1 VWRNTDGKDMGLS
14 GIYREVAR
22 PERTTWTEL
31 FDEDWTG
38 GETLTTFMLTERQG
52 RTAMVQTIRYASRE
66 ARDRALRTGME
77 KGVGASFDRLEV
89 SLRGG
94 RLVMRTR
101 AATETRAKAVRK
113 SILSLCR
120 R

>member
-38 GETLTTFMLTERQG
+38 GETLTTFM
-52 RTAMVQTIRYASRE
+52 QTIRYASRE